1 MKKSGY
7 NISEWN
13 KVRLND
19 LQSPSARKSL
29 PATSGVYVVF
39 YKVKGTRIRRLGAE
53 DKQKVFYIG
62 QTKNTRKRL
71 HDFCKDVAR
80 LRRGDTTY
88 NGLHI
93 ASCTLKYWFKD
104 TPFKQI
110 FGDFDAFYVKYYRF
124 KRNHDPKREENILI
138 QYYFSKFADLPPL
151 NYSFPI
157 RYEKRALTKNE
168 LLFARVGLTYP

>member
-80 LRRGDTTY
+80 LRRG
-88 NGLHI
+88 I
-93 ASCTLKYWFKD
+93 
-104 TPFKQI
+104 
-110 FGDFDAFYVKYYRF
+110 R
-124 KRNHDPKREENILI
+124 LI
-138 QYYFSKFADLPPL
+138 MVF
-151 NYSFPI
+151 
-157 RYEKRALTKNE
+157 T
-168 LLFARVGLTYP
+168 